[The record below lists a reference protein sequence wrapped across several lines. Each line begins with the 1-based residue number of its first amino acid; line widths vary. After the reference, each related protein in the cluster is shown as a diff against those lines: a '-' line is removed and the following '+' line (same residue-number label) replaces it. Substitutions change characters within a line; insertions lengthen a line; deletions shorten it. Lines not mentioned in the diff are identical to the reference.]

1 MHGNAINPSLAWLRR
16 PHPRTRRKLGLSL
29 LFALSSPIIFNRE
42 LGPNFS
48 SFCSDENGSADLA
61 FGIRPNIPHNY
72 PVTSADLTAY
82 PGESAAQRSQRLQS
96 VMCIDR
102 ILSSPHQDIVMNQH
116 STMDSRKAGCSL
128 IGVGT
133 QFSPTLSIAYPQQVD
148 ESSMEKK

>member
-1 MHGNAINPSLAWLRR
+1 MS
-16 PHPRTRRKLGLSL
+16 GLCIPGHARQRNQPKSGVAAATPPPYPPEVGL
-29 LFALSSPIIFNRE
+29 IAFFALSS
-42 LGPNFS
+42 PNFS
-48 SFCSDENGSADLA
+48 SFCSDANGSADLA
-61 FGIRPNIPHNY
+61 FSIRPNIPHNY

-102 ILSSPHQDIVMNQH
+102 ILSSSHQDIVMNQH
-116 STMDSRKAGCSL
+116 STMDPRKAGRGL